1 MKIAFTTV
9 DLYKGREF
17 LMPWR
22 TVIEIVKG
30 MRENG
35 LDADVVTLP
44 VSTSFDE
51 NVNSNIPLNIQGLLI
66 KKAPREFGLF
76 CRFIEKE
83 GYDVVIYPTP
93 WREALKKEFKVFAGL
108 NCRKIAYFPGGVYD
122 WINNMSLL
130 KWGGWN
136 VAKPYIIDTLTP
148 YKNFTTLI
156 KKCGFETVVGLSP
169 YTTETVKRAGFAK
182 SVCILPGKDDFDK
195 LPDSLGVF
203 ERIGLKPHEKY
214 LLFTG
219 APAPTRG
226 AQVLAK
232 ACDKLAERC
241 RKDGTEIPKVIFL
254 MRKDVG
260 SDFSL
265 FLSSYDNIQD
275 KSRFQLVLEKVS
287 RNELKTLMALS
298 RGVLLPFLV
307 IPSEIPIT
315 YFEVLSLGVPIVT
328 FHNGGTTDYLKD
340 ALLVCKSG
348 DINGLMNNMVKIWK
362 DDDLHH
368 QLSKNAK
375 RIMEQHPTWNE
386 VTAQWIDLINR

>member
-1 MKIAFTTV
+1 MKIAFATV

-51 NVNSNIPLNIQGLLI
+51 NVNSNIQLNIQGLLI
-66 KKAPREFGLF
+66 KKAPRDFGSF
-76 CRFIEKE
+76 CHFIEKE
-83 GYDVVIYPTP
+83 GYDVVIFPTP
-93 WREALKKEFKVFAGL
+93 WREALKKGFKAFASL
-108 NCRKIAYFPGGVYD
+108 NCKKIAYFPGGVYD
-122 WINNMSLL
+122 WTNNLSLL

-148 YKNFTTLI
+148 YKNFTSLI
-156 KKCGFETVVGLSP
+156 RKCGFETVVGLSP
-169 YTTETVKRAGFAK
+169 YTTKTVKRAGFAK
-182 SVCILPGKDDFDK
+182 SVCILPGKDDFDQ
-195 LPDSLGVF
+195 LPDSLDVF
-203 ERIGLKPHEKY
+203 ERIGLKPDEKY

-226 AQVLAK
+226 AQVLTK
-232 ACDKLAERC
+232 ACDRLAERC
-241 RKDGTEIPKVIFL
+241 KKEGSEIPNVIFL

-265 FLSSYDNIQD
+265 FLSSYDKIKD
-275 KSRFQLVLEKVS
+275 KSHFKLILEKVS
-287 RNELKTLMALS
+287 RNELKTLMAYS

-328 FHNGGTTDYLKD
+328 FDNGGTTDYLRD

-348 DINGLMNNMVKIWK
+348 DISGLMNNIVKIWN
-362 DDDLHH
+362 DDDVHNK
-368 QLSKNAK
+368 LSKNAK

-386 VTAQWIDLINR
+386 VTSQWIDLVNR

>member
-35 LDADVVTLP
+35 LYADVVNLP
-44 VSTSFDE
+44 VSSSFDE
-51 NVNSNIPLNIQGLLI
+51 NTDSYNSLNIQGLLI
-66 KKAPREFGLF
+66 KKAPRDFGLF

-93 WREALKKEFKVFAGL
+93 WREALKKDFKAFASL
-108 NCRKIAYFPGGVYD
+108 KCRKIAYFPGGVYD
-122 WINNMSLL
+122 WTNNLSLL
-130 KWGGWN
+130 KYGGWN
-136 VAKPYIIDTLTP
+136 VAKPYVIDTLTP
-148 YKNFTTLI
+148 YKKFVGLM
-156 KKCGFETVVGLSP
+156 KQCGFEAVVGLSP
-169 YTTETVKRAGFAK
+169 YTTETVKKAGFAK
-182 SVCILPGKDDFDK
+182 SICILPGKDDFDQ
-195 LPDSLGVF
+195 LPDSLDVF
-203 ERIGLKPHEKY
+203 KRIGLKPDEKY

-232 ACDKLAERC
+232 ACDRLAERC
-241 RKDGTEIPKVIFL
+241 EKDGSEIPNVIFL
-254 MRKDVG
+254 MRRDVG
-260 SDFSL
+260 SDFSM
-265 FLSSYDNIQD
+265 FLSSYDKIKD
-275 KSRFQLVLEKVS
+275 KGHFKLILDKVS
-287 RNELKTLMALS
+287 RNELKTLMAYS
-298 RGVLLPFLV
+298 HGVILPFLV

-315 YFEVLSLGVPIVT
+315 YFEVLSLGIPIVT

-348 DINGLMNNMVKIWK
+348 DVYGLMNNIMKIWN
-362 DDDLHH
+362 DDDVHR

-375 RIMEQHPTWNE
+375 RIMEQHHTWDE
-386 VTAQWIDLINR
+386 VTSQWIDLVNK

>member
-1 MKIAFTTV
+1 MKIAFATV

-22 TVIEIVKG
+22 TVIEIVKR
-30 MRENG
+30 MRKNG
-35 LDADVVTLP
+35 LDADVVNLP
-44 VSTSFDE
+44 VSSSFDE
-51 NVNSNIPLNIQGLLI
+51 NTDSDNSLNIQGLLI
-66 KKAPREFGLF
+66 KNAPRDFGLF

-83 GYDVVIYPTP
+83 SYDVVIYPTP
-93 WREALKKEFKVFAGL
+93 WREALKKDFKAFTSL
-108 NCRKIAYFPGGVYD
+108 KCRKIAYFPGGVYD
-122 WINNMSLL
+122 WTNNLSLL
-130 KWGGWN
+130 KYGGWN
-136 VAKPYIIDTLTP
+136 VAKPYVIDTLTP
-148 YKNFTTLI
+148 YKKFVGLM
-156 KKCGFETVVGLSP
+156 KQCGFETVVGLSP
-169 YTTETVKRAGFAK
+169 YTEETVKRAGFTN
-182 SVCILPGKDDFDK
+182 SICILPGKDDFNR
-195 LPDSLGVF
+195 LPNSLDVF
-203 ERIGLKPHEKY
+203 ERIGLNPHEKY

-232 ACDKLAERC
+232 ACDKLAERYE
-241 RKDGTEIPKVIFL
+241 KDGTEIPKVIFL

-340 ALLVCKSG
+340 ALLICKSG

-375 RIMEQHPTWNE
+375 RIMKQHPTWDE

>member
-30 MRENG
+30 MRKNG

-44 VSTSFDE
+44 VSSSFDE
-51 NVNSNIPLNIQGLLI
+51 NADSDIPLNIQGLLI
-66 KKAPREFGLF
+66 KKAPRDFGLF
-76 CRFIEKE
+76 CHFIEKE

-93 WREALKKEFKVFAGL
+93 WREALKKEFKAFASL
-108 NCRKIAYFPGGVYD
+108 SCRKIAYFPGGVYG
-122 WINNMSLL
+122 WTNNLSLW

-136 VAKPYIIDTLTP
+136 VAKPYLIDTLTP
-148 YKNFTTLI
+148 YKKFARLM
-156 KKCGFETVVGLSP
+156 KQCGFETVVGLSP
-169 YTTETVKRAGFAK
+169 HTTETVKRAGFAK
-182 SVCILPGKDDFDK
+182 SICILPGKDDFDQ
-195 LPDSLGVF
+195 LPDSLDVF
-203 ERIGLKPHEKY
+203 KRIGLNPHEKY

-226 AQVLAK
+226 AQILAK
-232 ACDKLAERC
+232 ACDILVERC
-241 RKDGTEIPKVIFL
+241 EKNDSEIPKVIFL

-265 FLSSYDNIQD
+265 FLSSYDKIKD
-275 KSRFQLVLEKVS
+275 KSHFKLVLEKVS
-287 RNELKTLMALS
+287 RNELKTLMAYS

-315 YFEVLSLGVPIVT
+315 YLEVLSLGVPIVT
-328 FHNGGTTDYLKD
+328 FDNGGTTDYLKD

-348 DINGLMNNMVKIWK
+348 DVSGLMNNMVKIWN
-362 DDDLHH
+362 DDDVHR

-375 RIMEQHPTWNE
+375 RIMEQHPTWDE
-386 VTAQWIDLINR
+386 VTSQWIDLINR